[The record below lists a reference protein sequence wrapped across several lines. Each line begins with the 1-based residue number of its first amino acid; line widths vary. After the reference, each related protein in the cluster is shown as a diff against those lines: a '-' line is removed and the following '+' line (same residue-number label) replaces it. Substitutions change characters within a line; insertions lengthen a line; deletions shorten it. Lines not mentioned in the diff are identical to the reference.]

1 MKCYLN
7 GENVVRK
14 DIRDDHAEYTKNNT
28 VIYTKNTTFAHTK
41 YDTSKYTKYDAD
53 STCDYPEKIAEH
65 YHGNTI

>member
-28 VIYTKNTTFAHTK
+28 VKYSKNPHPKDVAL
-41 YDTSKYTKYDAD
+41 
-53 STCDYPEKIAEH
+53 
-65 YHGNTI
+65 G